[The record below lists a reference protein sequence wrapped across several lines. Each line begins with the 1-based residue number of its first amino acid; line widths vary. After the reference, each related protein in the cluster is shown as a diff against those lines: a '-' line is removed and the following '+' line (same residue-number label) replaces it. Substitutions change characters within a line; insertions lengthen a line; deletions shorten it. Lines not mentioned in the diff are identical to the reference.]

1 MALKLNKDL
10 KMYYSI
16 GEVAEMF
23 DVNESLLRY
32 WEKEFPNIAPKK
44 GSRNVRQYTRENV
57 EQIKLVYH
65 LVKEKGMTL
74 EGAKKA
80 LKGNKEGVAKNTELL
95 ERLKSIKAELLVI
108 KKQLGHLT

>member
-1 MALKLNKDL
+1 MSLNSNKDHKL
-10 KMYYSI
+10 FYSI
-16 GEVAEMF
+16 KEVAEMF
-23 DVNESLLRY
+23 GVTDTLLRY

-80 LKGNKEGVAKNTELL
+80 LKEKKLFSNNT
-95 ERLKSIKAELLVI
+95 KKILLVV
-108 KKQLGHLT
+108 